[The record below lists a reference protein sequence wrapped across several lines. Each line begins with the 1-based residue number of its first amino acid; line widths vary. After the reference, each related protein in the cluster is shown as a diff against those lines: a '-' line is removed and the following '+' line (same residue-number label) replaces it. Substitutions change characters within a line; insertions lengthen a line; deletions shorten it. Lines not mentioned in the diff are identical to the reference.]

1 MAHHVQ
7 AEKRNRQS
15 KRRALRNRMIKTG
28 VRSAIKKLEQA
39 LASAKPAEIQGL
51 LKQAIS
57 RLDRA
62 HTKGALRRRTTSRAI
77 SRLARK
83 AAAAAKK

>member
-15 KRRALRNRMIKTG
+15 KRRALRNKMIKTG

-39 LASAKPAEIQGL
+39 LASAKPGEVQGL

-57 RLDRA
+57 KLDRA
-62 HTKGALRRRTTSRAI
+62 NSKGAIRRRTTSRAI

-83 AAAAAKK
+83 AAAASKK

>member
-1 MAHHVQ
+1 VAQHIQ

-15 KRRALRNRMIKTG
+15 KRRALRNKMIKTG
-28 VRSAIKKLEQA
+28 VRSVIKKLELA
-39 LASAKPAEIQGL
+39 LASAKPAEVQAL
-51 LKQAIS
+51 LKLAIS

-62 HTKGALRRRTTSRAI
+62 NSKGVMKRRTSSRAI

-83 AAAAAKK
+83 AAAAKK

>member
-15 KRRALRNRMIKTG
+15 KRRALRNKMIKTG
-28 VRSAIKKLEQA
+28 VRSMIRKLEQA
-39 LASAKPAEIQGL
+39 LGSAKPAEIQAL
-51 LKQAIS
+51 LKQVIS
-57 RLDRA
+57 KLDRA
-62 HTKGALRRRTTSRAI
+62 NSKGAMKRRTSSRAI

-83 AAAAAKK
+83 AAAAKK